1 MLNVLVLGSSGMLG
15 HVFSDYFKNKF
26 QLHGTLKNSLKT
38 YRNLS
43 STKINYFDNFDV
55 LEENLSEKIID
66 DCKPHFIVNCIG
78 ITKQIANQSNKES
91 INFING
97 EYPKIIEKLCKQKKT
112 KLIQLSTDCV
122 FSGKKGNYTEEDICD
137 ADDIYGVSKIK
148 GEIKDS
154 DSCLT
159 LRKSTIGLEIK
170 DKHGLIEWFLD
181 QKEID
186 GYKNAIFS
194 GLTSYELA
202 RVIEK
207 IMIDFPQLHGLYNVS
222 SNPINKYDLLRN
234 LSLLL
239 RKEIKINPFEDFFCD
254 RSLNSSRFIEKTGYN
269 PPSWERML
277 MELSKKILERDET
290 KK

>member
-15 HVFSDYFKNKF
+15 HVFCDYFQNKF
-26 QLHGTLKNSLKT
+26 QLHGTLKKSLKT
-38 YRNLS
+38 YEDLGNS
-43 STKINYFDNFDV
+43 KINYFDNVDV
-55 LEENLSEKIID
+55 LKENFLEKIIA
-66 DCKPHFIVNCIG
+66 DCNPNFVINCIG
-78 ITKQIANQSNKES
+78 ITKQIANESDKE
-91 INFING
+91 IIHFING
-97 EYPKIIEKLCKQKKT
+97 EYPRIIEKLCKQKKS

-122 FSGKKGNYTEEDICD
+122 FSGKKGNYTEEDDRD
-137 ADDIYGVSKIK
+137 ADDIYGISKIK

-154 DSCLT
+154 DCCLT
-159 LRKSTIGLEIK
+159 LRKSTIGLEIQNN
-170 DKHGLIEWFLD
+170 HGLIEWFLG

-207 IMIDFPQLHGLYNVS
+207 IMIDFPKLHGLYNVS
-222 SNPINKYDLLRN
+222 SNPINKYDLLKK
-234 LSLLL
+234 LSILLK
-239 RKEIKINPFEDFFCD
+239 REIKIKPFEDFFCD

-277 MELSKKILERDET
+277 IELSKKILERDET